1 MVRSKKQFHRQ
12 GGLMRNLRPV
22 FRLETEMNKN
32 ANILVKSNVWIDKA
46 RPQNEL
52 PYVAADH
59 IPGDLMVEFLGTRDK
74 RVLNTQ
80 MTPKQR
86 DEYLAYRFF
95 LFHGQTGLAYADR
108 DICCF
113 QSTNYPCQIGRA
125 SCRERV

>member
-1 MVRSKKQFHRQ
+1 
-12 GGLMRNLRPV
+12 
-22 FRLETEMNKN
+22 MNKN

-80 MTPKQR
+80 MTHKQR

-108 DICCF
+108 DI
-113 QSTNYPCQIGRA
+113 
-125 SCRERV
+125 